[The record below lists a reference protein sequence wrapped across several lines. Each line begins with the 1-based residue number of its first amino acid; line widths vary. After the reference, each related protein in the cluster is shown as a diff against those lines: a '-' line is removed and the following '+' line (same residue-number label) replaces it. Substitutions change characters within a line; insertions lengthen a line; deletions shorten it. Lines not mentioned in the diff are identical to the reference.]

1 MIVATYCCVSIEWKM
16 NVTEL
21 NAVALL
27 NNISSNRVI
36 QKCGFIQYGEIDI
49 EGKAHLYYKLRKS
62 EWAGK

>member
-1 MIVATYCCVSIEWKM
+1 M

-49 EGKAHLYYKLRKS
+49 DGKAHLYYKLRKS